1 MQIVTWNVNSLRV
14 RLERVTA
21 WLERHQPDVL
31 CLQETKCPDDQF
43 PEAELRALGYELAYT
58 GEKGLNGVA
67 ILSKRPLEDV
77 APVLPGRD
85 DDTQRRFL
93 AATVDGVRVINVY
106 VPNGQALASE
116 AFFYKLDWL
125 GRLQRLLVS
134 QHDPQQPLVLLGDF
148 NIAPDD
154 RDVCDPAAWANR
166 LHTSAHERAAVERLR
181 GWGLHDA
188 LRELHQDAGRFSW
201 FDYRD
206 GSGEEVVEKNQGLRI
221 DLILATAPLKERL
234 REVRIDLEER
244 QGDKPSDHAPVIA
257 RFDDPA

>member
-14 RLERVTA
+14 RLERVCA
-21 WLERHQPDVL
+21 WLERHQPDVV

-43 PEAELRALGYELAYT
+43 PEAELRALGYALAYT

-77 APVLPGRD
+77 ALALPGRD
-85 DDTQRRFL
+85 DDAQRRFV

-134 QHDPQQPLVLLGDF
+134 QHDPGQPLVLLGDF

-154 RDVCDPAAWANR
+154 QDVHDPVAWKNR
-166 LHTSAHERAAVERLR
+166 LHTSPHERAAVERLR
-181 GWGLHDA
+181 GWGLHDL
-188 LRELHQDAGRFSW
+188 LRERHPEGGLFSW

-206 GSGEEVVEKNQGLRI
+206 GSGAEVVEKNQGLRI
-221 DLILATAPLKERL
+221 DLILATAPLRERL
-234 REVRIDLEER
+234 EAVRIDLEER
-244 QGDKPSDHAPVIA
+244 RGDKPSDHAPVVA
-257 RFDDPA
+257 TFGG